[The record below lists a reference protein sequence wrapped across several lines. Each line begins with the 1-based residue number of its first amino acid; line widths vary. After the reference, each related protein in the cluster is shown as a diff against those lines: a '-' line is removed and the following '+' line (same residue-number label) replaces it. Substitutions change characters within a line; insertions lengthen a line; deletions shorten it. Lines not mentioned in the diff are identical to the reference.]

1 MPCFLLQAPYDEDEE
16 DGVGAELEEEGLVRD
31 DAEYESD
38 RFVMDS
44 LEAMGSRSAE
54 LAMEV
59 QFKYPGAKRQA

>member
-1 MPCFLLQAPYDEDEE
+1 MCFCPVQAPYDEDEDDE
-16 DGVGAELEEEGLVRD
+16 VGAELEEESLVRD
-31 DAEYESD
+31 DAKYESD

-59 QFKYPGAKRQA
+59 